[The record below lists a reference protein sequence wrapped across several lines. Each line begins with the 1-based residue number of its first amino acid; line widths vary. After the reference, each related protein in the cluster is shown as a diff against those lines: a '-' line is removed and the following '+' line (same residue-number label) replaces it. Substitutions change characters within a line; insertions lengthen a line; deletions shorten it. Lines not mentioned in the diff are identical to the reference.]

1 VNDTLPYA
9 LTQIANWKNDN
20 SFNEEAHTL
29 LRQVHFRKIFFERN
43 VRGKCSRKASKK
55 KNEVQFFEL
64 QKGGIFSLRALEL
77 SFSKILRT

>member
-1 VNDTLPYA
+1 LEKWKKAIDKYSMRIEAETVNDTLPYA

-55 KNEVQFFEL
+55 KNEV
-64 QKGGIFSLRALEL
+64 
-77 SFSKILRT
+77 

>member
-29 LRQVHFRKIFFERN
+29 LRQVKNIFRK
-43 VRGKCSRKASKK
+43 KCAREMQSQGIEKK
-55 KNEVQFFEL
+55 
-64 QKGGIFSLRALEL
+64 
-77 SFSKILRT
+77 